1 MTGRAS
7 YQHIPNIVLGKSK
20 KSPSRQTALKK
31 KTKPVKGATFSPQST
46 PYSSPVTVSPKPVRP
61 KLTLKF

>member
-1 MTGRAS
+1 MARAS
-7 YQHIPNIVLGKSK
+7 YQHIPNIVLGKPK
-20 KSPSRQTALKK
+20 KSAKK

-46 PYSSPVTVSPKPVRP
+46 PYSSPVPVSPKPVRP